1 MRTLST
7 NWTTSER
14 IPAADPSFAPN
25 HGNRRGYYEQFEV
38 AFGNSWRVG

>member
-14 IPAADPSFAPN
+14 KSAADPSFAPN
-25 HGNRRGYYEQFEV
+25 HGNRHSYYEQFQV
-38 AFGNSWRVG
+38 ALGNSWRVG